1 MSQFA
6 QDASSENIPVAE
18 TSAPTCRICGNP
30 VSVEIFKTDYRGMAI
45 HEECYAMKVR
55 LEQASQGGH
64 LETTP
69 PWKVLAEAISH
80 EQDPKKMIELV
91 AELNQAL
98 DKQIDGPARDATV
111 GPDGK

>member
-18 TSAPTCRICGNP
+18 TSVLTCRICGKP
-30 VSVEIFKTDYRGMAI
+30 VSVETAKTDCCGMAI
-45 HEECYAMKVR
+45 HEECYALKVR

-64 LETTP
+64 PQPTP
-69 PWKVLAEAISH
+69 PWKVLAEAITH

-98 DKQIDGPARDATV
+98 GRAN
-111 GPDGK
+111 